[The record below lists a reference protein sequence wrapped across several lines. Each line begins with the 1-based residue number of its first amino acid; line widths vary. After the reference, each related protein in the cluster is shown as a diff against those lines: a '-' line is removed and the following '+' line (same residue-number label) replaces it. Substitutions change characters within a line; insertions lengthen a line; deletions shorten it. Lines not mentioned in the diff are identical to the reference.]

1 MVRILLLLFCFT
13 QLVSAQNLDSIVQR
27 KIAATRASFISIPK
41 EQFLV
46 AIPYTANYVSVSGSQ
61 FYNNLT
67 WQASKLTYKGKQYAL
82 KMLKYDCLNNQM
94 VTVKYTLNGPEYLV
108 LMPKLYP
115 EVLLGDDHFVYHVAS
130 KDEASAG
137 VGSGYYHK
145 QIEGDLSLWVTYKK
159 GIKEQSGVKKFF
171 QKAEPYISA
180 DNKVIKVRRL
190 PSIISVFPQFSE
202 NITAFAHDNK
212 INALLPL
219 TVDETAKIVTYLNT
233 LIVQ

>member
-13 QLVSAQNLDSIVQR
+13 QLVSAQNLDSIVLR
-27 KIAATRASFISIPK
+27 KIAATRASFLSVPK

-46 AIPYTANYVSVSGSQ
+46 AIPYTASYTSVSGSQ

-67 WQASKLTYKGKQYAL
+67 WQSSKVSYKGQQYAL

-115 EVLLGDDHFVYHVAS
+115 EVQLGSESFVYHIAS
-130 KDEASAG
+130 KGEVADG

-145 QIEGDLSLWVTYKK
+145 QIEGAVSLWVTYKK

-171 QKAEPYISA
+171 QKSEPYIST
-180 DNKVIKVRRL
+180 DTTVIKVRRL
-190 PSIISVFPQFSE
+190 PSVVNAFPQFSE
-202 NITAFAHDNK
+202 SITAFAHDNK

-219 TVDETAKIVTYLNT
+219 TVEESAKIVEYLNT
-233 LIVQ
+233 LTVQ